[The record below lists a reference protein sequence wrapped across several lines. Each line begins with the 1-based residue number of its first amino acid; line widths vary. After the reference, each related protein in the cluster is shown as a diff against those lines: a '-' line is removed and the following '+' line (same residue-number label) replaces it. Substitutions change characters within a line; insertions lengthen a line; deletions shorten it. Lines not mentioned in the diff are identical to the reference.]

1 MSKLVAVSAVAL
13 LLAALATP
21 ASSAPAQRRTGL
33 IAVFAITKREVADG
47 RLRLVVKLVRDRRSR
62 PIGDIGQVCTALP
75 SVGRVHPRQ
84 SCVGTLVMPLGRITY
99 QGVRH
104 SATYYV
110 LAVTGGTGAYAGAT
124 GTLAARTITT
134 GPRVEWLLVSLV

>member
-1 MSKLVAVSAVAL
+1 MKLIAVSFATLV
-13 LLAALATP
+13 LAAFASP
-21 ASSAPAQRRTGL
+21 ASSSAPQQRRTGL
-33 IAVFAITKREVADG
+33 IAVFAITQREVVEG
-47 RLRLVVKLVRDRRSR
+47 RLRLVVKNVRDRRSR
-62 PIGDIGQVCTALP
+62 PIGNIGQVCTRLP
-75 SVGRVHPRQ
+75 LNDAPLRQ

-110 LAVTGGTGAYAGAT
+110 LAVTGGTGAYSGVS